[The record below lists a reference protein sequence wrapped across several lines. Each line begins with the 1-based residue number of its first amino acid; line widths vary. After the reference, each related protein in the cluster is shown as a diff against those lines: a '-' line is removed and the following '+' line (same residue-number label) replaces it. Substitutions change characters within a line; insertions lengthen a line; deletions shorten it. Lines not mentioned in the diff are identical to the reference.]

1 MQQNYGPS
9 LLINPDFS
17 SNIYI
22 FPKIK
27 MIYGSWLTHILKKG
41 QTDSISCF
49 PSWMLWLALFSLHKS
64 NQFNHWSTLLG
75 FDSGFIVVAIRRLK
89 KKKKMGCES
98 CDSIAQVLLLLLLLG
113 ACLCLKEE
121 SSTTQILSSAKKD
134 RVVSLNKE
142 ENPWKPRAQIR
153 RIQYQCSYSW
163 RTRQTGH
170 LLHTPTCQDWHC
182 SRNWHWVWPSC
193 GSSSWHGCSPSAGTH
208 SSFELDWEFGWM
220 VLFWFAF
227 MVFRSLLSGSIRARL
242 MGKCMGAA
250 TMPTPL
256 CCSVLP
262 SCLIKGSI
270 NLRLESL

>member
-64 NQFNHWSTLLG
+64 NQFNHWSTLLC

-98 CDSIAQVLLLLLLLG
+98 CDSIAQVLLLLLLLR

-142 ENPWKPRAQIR
+142 ENP
-153 RIQYQCSYSW
+153 
-163 RTRQTGH
+163 
-170 LLHTPTCQDWHC
+170 
-182 SRNWHWVWPSC
+182 
-193 GSSSWHGCSPSAGTH
+193 
-208 SSFELDWEFGWM
+208 
-220 VLFWFAF
+220 
-227 MVFRSLLSGSIRARL
+227 
-242 MGKCMGAA
+242 
-250 TMPTPL
+250 
-256 CCSVLP
+256 
-262 SCLIKGSI
+262 
-270 NLRLESL
+270 